1 VLNHITHLQQMEIQQ
16 NKNENAAAAAGGAKG
31 ILDSIN
37 NNVNYLPS
45 QFLVCQP
52 LFFSSNF

>member
-16 NKNENAAAAAGGAKG
+16 NKNENAAAAGGAKG

-52 LFFSSNF
+52 LLFSSNF

>member
-16 NKNENAAAAAGGAKG
+16 NKNENAAAAGGAKG